1 MGWWNGEPTGPTL
14 YSVPNR
20 TSVTGDVPSIA
31 ACFVFVTL
39 YVAFLIIFP
48 GVRKER
54 LTTFTTVTLSLFVG
68 NVIMVCKMG
77 SSWHVARTRVVS
89 SYSAFSKDLVP
100 AELGA
105 YIGLAHVNIT
115 LIGENNS
122 GINFNER
129 FTWRGSGEMGASYR
143 AGLERGLPFP
153 ILTVAEYFTLGQEGF
168 TWGGNYR
175 HAGYYASVF
184 LWAAFACWLLSN
196 LLLLVVPRYGAGA
209 MALTGC
215 LMLASTLTYHCL
227 LPGNPLHVRFEERH
241 LTFKFGWCFW
251 LVVFSGAL
259 CLLTGLVILAIDFI
273 YPNRFSTIL
282 EVDYDTPYDR
292 HVIIEESHHKRRA
305 GKGLEEPPGLGRR
318 ILRRLSSK
326 KEETEGRAN
335 AGFEMDVPKSP
346 WNYPL
351 HRPAMPFRRQDS
363 ASSAASSIEPPPQL
377 GRQPFQ
383 SFRQPIAVELQGKG
397 W

>member
-1 MGWWNGEPTGPTL
+1 MGWWNGEPTGPIL

-20 TSVTGDVPSIA
+20 TPVTCDVPSLVV
-31 ACFVFVTL
+31 CFVFVTL

-48 GVRKER
+48 GVRKEK

-68 NVIMVCKMG
+68 NAIMVCKMG
-77 SSWHVARTRVVS
+77 SSWHVARTKIHS
-89 SYSAFSKDLVP
+89 SYSAFSKELVP

-105 YIGLAHVNIT
+105 YIGLAHINIT
-115 LIGENNS
+115 LRGDNNS
-122 GINFNER
+122 DIDFNER

-153 ILTVAEYFTLGQEGF
+153 ILRVAEYFTLGQEGF

-175 HAGYYASVF
+175 HAGYYTAVF

-209 MALTGC
+209 LAITGG
-215 LMLASTLTYHCL
+215 LMLSSAFTYHCL
-227 LPGNPLHVRFEERH
+227 LPSSPLYVRFEERH
-241 LTFKFGWCFW
+241 LSFKFGWCFW
-251 LVVFSGAL
+251 LIVLSGAL
-259 CLLTGLVILAIDFI
+259 SVFTGLVILAIDFI

-292 HVIIEESHHKRRA
+292 HVIIEESHTKRRA

-326 KEETEGRAN
+326 KEETEEGGRSN

-351 HRPAMPFRRQDS
+351 HRPALPFRRQDS
-363 ASSAASSIEPPPQL
+363 ASSAASSIEPSAQG

-383 SFRQPIAVELQGKG
+383 RCTSRL
-397 W
+397 